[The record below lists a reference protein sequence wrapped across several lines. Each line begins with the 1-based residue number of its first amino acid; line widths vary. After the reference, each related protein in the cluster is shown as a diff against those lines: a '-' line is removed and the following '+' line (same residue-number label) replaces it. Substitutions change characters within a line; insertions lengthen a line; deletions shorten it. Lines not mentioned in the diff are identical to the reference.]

1 MAIAPEDLARQRF
14 KPVAKV
20 FEKIARLGAELAE
33 TRGQV
38 EQLNNEQAAAA
49 HRDRLAYAAALSE
62 GKGKPSGCE
71 EAKASAELEDAALK
85 AEALTL
91 ALDAAF
97 DERARLLE
105 QNRSAWRRQSM
116 RELARARSRYE
127 SAIAELEAARDA
139 LSGEATLITWLDS
152 GASADAASDPLGG
165 RIGADAHGREPMS
178 SVRTLEELRQ
188 DCEHL
193 AEFPVTRDD
202 PVVEPR
208 HELAWRGR

>member
-1 MAIAPEDLARQRF
+1 MSIAPEDFARQRF

-38 EQLNNEQAAAA
+38 EQLRNEQAAAA
-49 HRDRLAYAAALSE
+49 QRDRLAYAAALSE
-62 GKGKPSGCE
+62 GKGKPSSCE
-71 EAKASAELEDAALK
+71 EAKVSAELEDAELK

-105 QNRSAWRRQSM
+105 QNCSGWRRQSM

-127 SAIAELEAARDA
+127 SAIAELEVARDA
-139 LSGEATLITWLDS
+139 LSGEATLIAWLDS

-165 RIGADAHGREPMS
+165 RTGTDAHGRQPMS
-178 SVRTLEELRQ
+178 FVRTLEELRR
-188 DCEHL
+188 DCGI
-193 AEFPVTRDD
+193 PGRV
-202 PVVEPR
+202 PR
-208 HELAWRGR
+208 CAGRPSRRATS